1 MKQKEFTK
9 LYNNLK
15 PNYEV
20 PNPMDF
26 HFNSPKKSVQKL
38 TYYIRKANERDNSE
52 GKINKQI
59 ETFFYSPD
67 TYFSSASPI
76 RLGKKP
82 EITDISFD
90 LKSTKN
96 IIKKNVLNTSS
107 YSRQISS
114 LIKPSKDRDR
124 DKDKDKNGPKFDTAK
139 FEVIDNKR
147 LDSIFNSYRERINSK
162 KSNSSYKYS
171 NYDNLPVNISLQL
184 NDQQKKILE
193 QKNKNRQD
201 KYILNYLSRRIHK
214 NEKDLLMN
222 KVDNYLYKKEI
233 INKMENNNS
242 FDETKDRFI
251 WTTSLRNSDK
261 LKGVRRTLVNMNTD
275 KNPFWGFLVE
285 KSPNYQQTSLRP
297 GIDLKIK
304 NLRNF
309 VEKAKASSEVNKN
322 NINSIKNLDDIN
334 IKGEDLF
341 NLEYNREMSSK
352 KKKILHK
359 AFVENGKIVL
369 NNDINKVFGKET
381 FYKNYDNN
389 DSNFY
394 PLQTNENM
402 KSLNTIASNN

>member
-1 MKQKEFTK
+1 
-9 LYNNLK
+9 
-15 PNYEV
+15 
-20 PNPMDF
+20 
-26 HFNSPKKSVQKL
+26 
-38 TYYIRKANERDNSE
+38 
-52 GKINKQI
+52 
-59 ETFFYSPD
+59 
-67 TYFSSASPI
+67 
-76 RLGKKP
+76 
-82 EITDISFD
+82 
-90 LKSTKN
+90 
-96 IIKKNVLNTSS
+96 
-107 YSRQISS
+107 
-114 LIKPSKDRDR
+114 
-124 DKDKDKNGPKFDTAK
+124 
-139 FEVIDNKR
+139 
-147 LDSIFNSYRERINSK
+147 LDSIFNSFRERINSK

-233 INKMENNNS
+233 INKIENNNS

-297 GIDLKIK
+297 GIVLKTK
-304 NLRNF
+304 NLANF

-334 IKGEDLF
+334 IKGENLF
-341 NLEYNREMSSK
+341 NLEYKREMSSK

-389 DSNFY
+389 DSYLF
-394 PLQTNENM
+394 PLQTSM
-402 KSLNTIASNN
+402 KSLNTITSNN

>member
-9 LYNNLK
+9 LYSNLR

-20 PNPMDF
+20 PKPMDF
-26 HFNSPKKSVQKL
+26 LFNSPKKSVQKL
-38 TYYIRKANERDNSE
+38 TYYVRKANERDNSE

-67 TYFSSASPI
+67 TYFSAASPV

-82 EITDISFD
+82 EITDISLD

-96 IIKKNVLNTSS
+96 VISKKNVLNTSS
-107 YSRQISS
+107 FSRQISA
-114 LIKPSKDRDR
+114 LTRISKDRDR
-124 DKDKDKNGPKFDTAK
+124 ERDKAGPKFDTEK
-139 FEVIDNKR
+139 FEIIDNKR
-147 LDSIFNSYRERINSK
+147 LDSIFSSYRKKINSK
-162 KSNSSYKYS
+162 KSNSSYKYD
-171 NYDNLPVNISLQL
+171 NYNDLPTNISLQL
-184 NDQQKKILE
+184 NDQQKIILG
-193 QKNKNRQD
+193 QRNKNRQNR
-201 KYILNYLSRRIHK
+201 YILNYLSK
-214 NEKDLLMN
+214 KTNTKEKDLLMN
-222 KVDNYLYKKEI
+222 KVDNYLYKKAI
-233 INKMENNNS
+233 INKIENNSS
-242 FDETKDRFI
+242 FDEAKDRFI

-261 LKGVRRTLVNMNTD
+261 LKGIRRTLVNMNTD
-275 KNPFWGFLVE
+275 KLPFWGFLVE

-297 GIDLKIK
+297 GIDLKTR
-304 NLRNF
+304 NFANF

-341 NLEYNREMSSK
+341 NLEYKREMSSK

-381 FYKNYDNN
+381 FYKNYENN
-389 DSNFY
+389 DSNSY
-394 PLQTNENM
+394 PLHTNENM
-402 KSLNTIASNN
+402 KSLYSITTNN

>member
-9 LYNNLK
+9 LYSNLR

-20 PNPMDF
+20 PKPMDF
-26 HFNSPKKSVQKL
+26 LFNSPKKSVQKL
-38 TYYIRKANERDNSE
+38 TYYVRKANERDNSE

-67 TYFSSASPI
+67 TYFSAASPV

-82 EITDISFD
+82 EITDISLD

-96 IIKKNVLNTSS
+96 VISKKNVLNTSS
-107 YSRQISS
+107 FSRQISA
-114 LIKPSKDRDR
+114 LTRISKDRDR
-124 DKDKDKNGPKFDTAK
+124 ERDKAGPKFDTEK
-139 FEVIDNKR
+139 FEIIDNKR
-147 LDSIFNSYRERINSK
+147 LDSIFSSYRKKINSK
-162 KSNSSYKYS
+162 KSNSSYKYN
-171 NYDNLPVNISLQL
+171 NYNDLPINISLQL
-184 NDQQKKILE
+184 NDQQKIILG
-193 QKNKNRQD
+193 QRNKNRQNR
-201 KYILNYLSRRIHK
+201 YILNYLSK
-214 NEKDLLMN
+214 KTNTKEKDLLMN
-222 KVDNYLYKKEI
+222 KVDNYLYKKAI
-233 INKMENNNS
+233 INKIENNSS
-242 FDETKDRFI
+242 FDETKDRFL

-261 LKGVRRTLVNMNTD
+261 LKGIRRTLVNLNTD
-275 KNPFWGFLVE
+275 KLPFWGFLVE

-297 GIDLKIK
+297 GIDLKTR
-304 NLRNF
+304 NFANF

-341 NLEYNREMSSK
+341 NLEYKREMSSK

-389 DSNFY
+389 DSNSY
-394 PLQTNENM
+394 PLHTNENM
-402 KSLNTIASNN
+402 KSLYSITTNN

>member
-9 LYNNLK
+9 LYSNLR

-20 PNPMDF
+20 PKPMDF
-26 HFNSPKKSVQKL
+26 LFNSPKKNVHKL
-38 TYYIRKANERDNSE
+38 TYYVRKANERDNSE

-67 TYFSSASPI
+67 TYFSAASPV

-82 EITDISFD
+82 EITDISID

-96 IIKKNVLNTSS
+96 VVKKNVLNTSS
-107 YSRQISS
+107 YSRQFSA
-114 LIKPSKDRDR
+114 LTRLSKDRDR
-124 DKDKDKNGPKFDTAK
+124 DKDKNGPKLDTEK
-139 FEVIDNKR
+139 FEIIDNKK
-147 LDSIFNSYRERINSK
+147 LDSIFNSFREKINSK
-162 KSNSSYKYS
+162 KNDSSNRYS
-171 NYDNLPVNISLQL
+171 NYNSLPANISLQL
-184 NDQQKKILE
+184 NDQQKKILD
-193 QKNKNRQD
+193 QRNKNKQNR
-201 KYILNYLSRRIHK
+201 YISNYISKKTHT

-233 INKMENNNS
+233 INKIENNNS

-275 KNPFWGFLVE
+275 KYPFWGFLVE

-297 GIDLKIK
+297 GIDLKTK
-304 NLRNF
+304 NLANF

-334 IKGEDLF
+334 VKGEDLF
-341 NLEYNREMSSK
+341 NLEYKREMSSK

-389 DSNFY
+389 DSYFY
-394 PLQTNENM
+394 PLQSSENM
-402 KSLNTIASNN
+402 KSLYTITSNN

>member
-9 LYNNLK
+9 LYSNLR

-20 PNPMDF
+20 PKPIDF
-26 HFNSPKKSVQKL
+26 LFNSPKKNVHKL
-38 TYYIRKANERDNSE
+38 TYYVRKANERDNSE

-67 TYFSSASPI
+67 TYFSAASPV

-82 EITDISFD
+82 EITDISID

-96 IIKKNVLNTSS
+96 VVKKNVLNTSS
-107 YSRQISS
+107 YSRQFSA
-114 LIKPSKDRDR
+114 LTRLSKDRDR
-124 DKDKDKNGPKFDTAK
+124 DKDKNGPKLDTEK
-139 FEVIDNKR
+139 FEIIDNKK
-147 LDSIFNSYRERINSK
+147 LDSIFNSFREKINSK
-162 KSNSSYKYS
+162 KNDSSNRYS
-171 NYDNLPVNISLQL
+171 NYNSLPANISLQL
-184 NDQQKKILE
+184 NDQQKKILD
-193 QKNKNRQD
+193 QRNKNKQNR
-201 KYILNYLSRRIHK
+201 YISNYISKKTHT

-233 INKMENNNS
+233 INKIENNNS

-275 KNPFWGFLVE
+275 KYPFWGFLVE

-297 GIDLKIK
+297 GIDLKTK
-304 NLRNF
+304 NLANF

-334 IKGEDLF
+334 VKGEDLF
-341 NLEYNREMSSK
+341 NLEYKREMSSK

-389 DSNFY
+389 DSYFY
-394 PLQTNENM
+394 PLQSSENM
-402 KSLNTIASNN
+402 KSLYTITSNN

>member
-9 LYNNLK
+9 LISNLRS
-15 PNYEV
+15 NYEV
-20 PNPMDF
+20 PKPMDF
-26 HFNSPKKSVQKL
+26 LFGSPKKTTQKL
-38 TYYIRKANERDNSE
+38 TYYIRKANESDNSE

-67 TYFSSASPI
+67 TYFSSASPV

-82 EITDISFD
+82 EITDISID
-90 LKSTKN
+90 RKSTKN
-96 IIKKNVLNTSS
+96 VNKKNIFNTSY
-107 YSRQISS
+107 YSRQFSA
-114 LIKPSKDRDR
+114 LTRRSKDRDR
-124 DKDKDKNGPKFDTAK
+124 DKDKDKNGPQYDTTK
-139 FEVIDNKR
+139 FEIIDNKK
-147 LDSIFNSYRERINSK
+147 LGSIFKSFRERINSE
-162 KSNSSYKYS
+162 KSNSSDKYN
-171 NYDNLPVNISLQL
+171 NYNNLPANISLQL

-193 QKNKNRQD
+193 QKYKNKQN
-201 KYILNYLSRRIHK
+201 KYLLNYISKKIHTNK
-214 NEKDLLMN
+214 KDLLMN

-233 INKMENNNS
+233 INKIENNNS

-322 NINSIKNLDDIN
+322 NINNIKNLDDIN

-341 NLEYNREMSSK
+341 NIEYKREMSSK

-369 NNDINKVFGKET
+369 NNDINNVFGKET
-381 FYKNYDNN
+381 FYKNYDSN
-389 DSNFY
+389 DISY
-394 PLQTNENM
+394 PLQTN
-402 KSLNTIASNN
+402 

>member
-9 LYNNLK
+9 LYSNLR

-20 PNPMDF
+20 PKPMDF
-26 HFNSPKKSVQKL
+26 LFNSPKKSVQKL
-38 TYYIRKANERDNSE
+38 TYYVRKANERDNSE

-67 TYFSSASPI
+67 TYFSAASPV

-82 EITDISFD
+82 EITDISLD

-96 IIKKNVLNTSS
+96 VISKKNVLNTSS
-107 YSRQISS
+107 FSRQISA
-114 LIKPSKDRDR
+114 LTRISKDRDR
-124 DKDKDKNGPKFDTAK
+124 ERDKAGPKFDTEK
-139 FEVIDNKR
+139 FEIIDNKR
-147 LDSIFNSYRERINSK
+147 LDSIFSSYRKKINSK
-162 KSNSSYKYS
+162 KSNSSYKYD
-171 NYDNLPVNISLQL
+171 NYNDLPTNISLQL
-184 NDQQKKILE
+184 NDQQKIILG
-193 QKNKNRQD
+193 QRNKNRQNM
-201 KYILNYLSRRIHK
+201 YILNYLSK
-214 NEKDLLMN
+214 KTNTKEKDLLMN
-222 KVDNYLYKKEI
+222 KVDNYLYKKAI
-233 INKMENNNS
+233 INKIENNSS
-242 FDETKDRFI
+242 FDEAKDRFI

-261 LKGVRRTLVNMNTD
+261 LKGIRRTLVNMNTD
-275 KNPFWGFLVE
+275 KLPFWGFLVE

-297 GIDLKIK
+297 GIDLKTR
-304 NLRNF
+304 NLANF

-341 NLEYNREMSSK
+341 YLEYKREMSSK

-389 DSNFY
+389 DSNSY
-394 PLQTNENM
+394 PLHTNENM
-402 KSLNTIASNN
+402 KSLYSITTNN

>member
-9 LYNNLK
+9 LYSNLR

-20 PNPMDF
+20 PKPIDF
-26 HFNSPKKSVQKL
+26 LFNSPKKNVHKL
-38 TYYIRKANERDNSE
+38 TYYVRKANERDNSE

-67 TYFSSASPI
+67 TYFSAASPI

-82 EITDISFD
+82 EITDISID

-96 IIKKNVLNTSS
+96 VVKKNVLNTSS
-107 YSRQISS
+107 YSRQFSA
-114 LIKPSKDRDR
+114 LTRLSKDRDR
-124 DKDKDKNGPKFDTAK
+124 DKDKNGPKLDTEK
-139 FEVIDNKR
+139 FEIIDNKK
-147 LDSIFNSYRERINSK
+147 LDSIFNSFREKINSK
-162 KSNSSYKYS
+162 KNDSSNRYS
-171 NYDNLPVNISLQL
+171 NYNSLPANISLQL
-184 NDQQKKILE
+184 NDQQKKILD
-193 QKNKNRQD
+193 QRNKNKQNR
-201 KYILNYLSRRIHK
+201 YISNYISKKTHT

-233 INKMENNNS
+233 INKIENNNS

-275 KNPFWGFLVE
+275 KYPFWGFLVE

-297 GIDLKIK
+297 GIDLKTK
-304 NLRNF
+304 NLANF

-334 IKGEDLF
+334 VKGEDLF
-341 NLEYNREMSSK
+341 NLEYKREMSSK

-389 DSNFY
+389 DSYFY
-394 PLQTNENM
+394 PLQSSENM
-402 KSLNTIASNN
+402 KSLYTITSNN

>member
-9 LYNNLK
+9 LYSNLR
-15 PNYEV
+15 PNHEV
-20 PNPMDF
+20 PKPMEF
-26 HFNSPKKSVQKL
+26 LFNSSNKSLPKL
-38 TYYIRKANERDNSE
+38 TYYVRKANERDKSE

-67 TYFSSASPI
+67 TYFSPSSPI
-76 RLGKKP
+76 RLGRKP
-82 EITDISFD
+82 EIADISIDFK
-90 LKSTKN
+90 KSSKN
-96 IIKKNVLNTSS
+96 IAKKNMLNTSS
-107 YSRQISS
+107 FSRQIPALSR
-114 LIKPSKDRDR
+114 LSKDKDR
-124 DKDKDKNGPKFDTAK
+124 DKDKNGPKLDTDK

-147 LDSIFNSYRERINSK
+147 LDSIFNSFRERINSQ

-171 NYDNLPVNISLQL
+171 NYNNLPENISLQL
-184 NDQQKKILE
+184 NDQQKKILD
-193 QKNKNRQD
+193 QRNKNKQNR
-201 KYILNYLSRRIHK
+201 YILNYISKKTHT

-233 INKMENNNS
+233 INKIENNNS

-297 GIDLKIK
+297 GIDLKTK
-304 NLRNF
+304 NLANF

-389 DSNFY
+389 DSYFY

>member
-9 LYNNLK
+9 LYSNLR

-20 PNPMDF
+20 PKPMDF
-26 HFNSPKKSVQKL
+26 LFNSPKKSVQKL
-38 TYYIRKANERDNSE
+38 TYYVRKANERDNSE

-67 TYFSSASPI
+67 TYFSAASPV

-82 EITDISFD
+82 EITDISLD

-96 IIKKNVLNTSS
+96 VISKKNVLNTSS
-107 YSRQISS
+107 FSRQISA
-114 LIKPSKDRDR
+114 LTRISKDRDR
-124 DKDKDKNGPKFDTAK
+124 ERDKAGPKFDTEK
-139 FEVIDNKR
+139 FEIIDNKR
-147 LDSIFNSYRERINSK
+147 LDSIFSSYRKKINSK
-162 KSNSSYKYS
+162 KSNSSYKYD
-171 NYDNLPVNISLQL
+171 NYNDLPTNISLQL
-184 NDQQKKILE
+184 NDQQKIILG
-193 QKNKNRQD
+193 QRNKNRQNR
-201 KYILNYLSRRIHK
+201 YILNYLSK
-214 NEKDLLMN
+214 KTNTKEKDLLMN
-222 KVDNYLYKKEI
+222 KVDNYLYKKAI
-233 INKMENNNS
+233 INKIENNSS
-242 FDETKDRFI
+242 FDEAKDRFI

-261 LKGVRRTLVNMNTD
+261 LKGIRRTLVNMNTD
-275 KNPFWGFLVE
+275 KLPFWGFLVE

-297 GIDLKIK
+297 GIDLKTR
-304 NLRNF
+304 NLANF

-341 NLEYNREMSSK
+341 NLEYKREMSSK

-389 DSNFY
+389 DSNSY
-394 PLQTNENM
+394 PLHTNENM
-402 KSLNTIASNN
+402 KSLYSITTNN

>member
-9 LYNNLK
+9 LYSNLR

-20 PNPMDF
+20 PKPIDF
-26 HFNSPKKSVQKL
+26 LFNSPKKNVHKL
-38 TYYIRKANERDNSE
+38 TYYVRKANERDNSE

-67 TYFSSASPI
+67 TYFSAASPV

-82 EITDISFD
+82 EITDISID

-96 IIKKNVLNTSS
+96 VVKKNVLNTSS
-107 YSRQISS
+107 YSRQFSA
-114 LIKPSKDRDR
+114 LTRLSKDRDR
-124 DKDKDKNGPKFDTAK
+124 DKDKNGPKLDTEK
-139 FEVIDNKR
+139 FEIIDNKK
-147 LDSIFNSYRERINSK
+147 LDSIFNSFREKINSK
-162 KSNSSYKYS
+162 KNDSSNRYS
-171 NYDNLPVNISLQL
+171 NYNSLPANISLKL
-184 NDQQKKILE
+184 NDQQKKILD
-193 QKNKNRQD
+193 QRNKNKQNR
-201 KYILNYLSRRIHK
+201 YISNYISKKTHT

-233 INKMENNNS
+233 INKIENNNS

-275 KNPFWGFLVE
+275 KYPFWGFLVE

-297 GIDLKIK
+297 GIDLKTK
-304 NLRNF
+304 NLANF

-334 IKGEDLF
+334 VKGEDLF
-341 NLEYNREMSSK
+341 NLEYKREMSSK

-389 DSNFY
+389 DSYFY
-394 PLQTNENM
+394 PLQSSENM
-402 KSLNTIASNN
+402 KSLYTITSNN

>member
-1 MKQKEFTK
+1 M
-9 LYNNLK
+9 
-15 PNYEV
+15 
-20 PNPMDF
+20 
-26 HFNSPKKSVQKL
+26 
-38 TYYIRKANERDNSE
+38 
-52 GKINKQI
+52 
-59 ETFFYSPD
+59 
-67 TYFSSASPI
+67 
-76 RLGKKP
+76 
-82 EITDISFD
+82 
-90 LKSTKN
+90 
-96 IIKKNVLNTSS
+96 LNTSS
-107 YSRQISS
+107 FSRQIPALSR
-114 LIKPSKDRDR
+114 LSKDKDR
-124 DKDKDKNGPKFDTAK
+124 DKDKNGPKLDTDK

-147 LDSIFNSYRERINSK
+147 LDSIFNSFRERINSQ
-162 KSNSSYKYS
+162 KSNSSYKYN
-171 NYDNLPVNISLQL
+171 NYNNLPENISLQL
-184 NDQQKKILE
+184 NDQQKKILD
-193 QKNKNRQD
+193 QRNKNKQNR
-201 KYILNYLSRRIHK
+201 YILNYISKKTHT

-233 INKMENNNS
+233 INKIENNNS

-275 KNPFWGFLVE
+275 KNPFWGILVE
-285 KSPNYQQTSLRP
+285 KSPNYQLTSLRP
-297 GIDLKIK
+297 GIDLKTK
-304 NLRNF
+304 NLANF

-381 FYKNYDNN
+381 FDKNYDNN
-389 DSNFY
+389 DSYFY

-402 KSLNTIASNN
+402 KSLNTIVSNN

>member
-9 LYNNLK
+9 LYSNLR

-20 PNPMDF
+20 PKPMDF
-26 HFNSPKKSVQKL
+26 LFNSPKKSVQKL
-38 TYYIRKANERDNSE
+38 TYYVRKANERDNSE

-67 TYFSSASPI
+67 TYFSAASPV

-82 EITDISFD
+82 EITDISLD

-96 IIKKNVLNTSS
+96 VISKKNVLNTSS
-107 YSRQISS
+107 FSRQISA
-114 LIKPSKDRDR
+114 LTRISKDRDR
-124 DKDKDKNGPKFDTAK
+124 ERDKAGPKFDTEK
-139 FEVIDNKR
+139 FEIIDNKR
-147 LDSIFNSYRERINSK
+147 LDSIFSSYRKKINSK
-162 KSNSSYKYS
+162 KSNSSYKYD
-171 NYDNLPVNISLQL
+171 NYNDLPTNISLQL
-184 NDQQKKILE
+184 NDQQKIILG
-193 QKNKNRQD
+193 QRNKNRQNR
-201 KYILNYLSRRIHK
+201 YILNYLSK
-214 NEKDLLMN
+214 KTNTKEKDLLMN
-222 KVDNYLYKKEI
+222 KVDNYLYKKAI
-233 INKMENNNS
+233 INKIENNSS
-242 FDETKDRFI
+242 FDETKDRFL

-261 LKGVRRTLVNMNTD
+261 LKGIRRTLVNLNTD
-275 KNPFWGFLVE
+275 KLPFWGFLVE

-297 GIDLKIK
+297 GIDLKTR
-304 NLRNF
+304 NLANF

-341 NLEYNREMSSK
+341 NLEYKREMSSK

-389 DSNFY
+389 DSNSY
-394 PLQTNENM
+394 PLHTNENM
-402 KSLNTIASNN
+402 KSLYSITTNN

>member
-1 MKQKEFTK
+1 MKEKEFTK
-9 LYNNLK
+9 LLSNLR

-20 PNPMDF
+20 PKPMDF
-26 HFNSPKKSVQKL
+26 IFNSPKKTAQKL
-38 TYYIRKANERDNSE
+38 TYYVRKANKRDNSE
-52 GKINKQI
+52 GKIDKQI

-67 TYFSSASPI
+67 TYFSSASPV
-76 RLGKKP
+76 RLGKNP
-82 EITDISFD
+82 EITEITIDR
-90 LKSTKN
+90 KSTKN
-96 IIKKNVLNTSS
+96 VIKKILNTSY
-107 YSRQISS
+107 YSRQFSAMT
-114 LIKPSKDRDR
+114 KPSKDRDR
-124 DKDKDKNGPKFDTAK
+124 DKDKDKNGPKFDTTK
-139 FEVIDNKR
+139 FEIIDNKK
-147 LDSIFNSYRERINSK
+147 LDSIFNSFRERINSQ
-162 KSNSSYKYS
+162 KSNSSYKYN
-171 NYDNLPVNISLQL
+171 NYNNLPANISLQL
-184 NDQQKKILE
+184 NDQQKKILD
-193 QKNKNRQD
+193 QKNKNKQD
-201 KYILNYLSRRIHK
+201 RYLLNYLSKKIHTNK
-214 NEKDLLMN
+214 KDLLMN

-322 NINSIKNLDDIN
+322 NINNIKNLDDIN

-341 NLEYNREMSSK
+341 NIEYKREMSSK

-369 NNDINKVFGKET
+369 NNDINNVFGKET

-389 DSNFY
+389 DIYY
-394 PLQTNENM
+394 PLQTSEKM
-402 KSLNTIASNN
+402 KFFYTVSSDN

>member
-1 MKQKEFTK
+1 MKEKEFTK
-9 LYNNLK
+9 LLSNLR

-20 PNPMDF
+20 PKPMDF
-26 HFNSPKKSVQKL
+26 IFNSPKKTAQKL
-38 TYYIRKANERDNSE
+38 TYYVRKANERDKSE

-67 TYFSSASPI
+67 TYFSSASPV
-76 RLGKKP
+76 RLGKNP
-82 EITDISFD
+82 EITEITIDR
-90 LKSTKN
+90 KSTKN
-96 IIKKNVLNTSS
+96 VIKKILNTSY
-107 YSRQISS
+107 YSRQFSAMT
-114 LIKPSKDRDR
+114 KPSKDRDR
-124 DKDKDKNGPKFDTAK
+124 DKDKDKNGPKFDTTK
-139 FEVIDNKR
+139 FEIIDNKK
-147 LDSIFNSYRERINSK
+147 LDSIFNSFRERINSQ
-162 KSNSSYKYS
+162 KSNSSYKYN
-171 NYDNLPVNISLQL
+171 NYNNLPANISLQL
-184 NDQQKKILE
+184 NDQQKKILD
-193 QKNKNRQD
+193 QKNKNKQD
-201 KYILNYLSRRIHK
+201 RYLLNYLSKKIHTNK
-214 NEKDLLMN
+214 KDLLMN

-275 KNPFWGFLVE
+275 KYPFWGFLVE

-322 NINSIKNLDDIN
+322 NINNIKNLDDIN

-341 NLEYNREMSSK
+341 NIEYKREMSSK
-352 KKKILHK
+352 KKRILHK

-369 NNDINKVFGKET
+369 NNDINNVFGKET
-381 FYKNYDNN
+381 FYKNYDYN
-389 DSNFY
+389 DIYY
-394 PLQTNENM
+394 PLQTSEKM
-402 KSLNTIASNN
+402 KFFYTVSSDN

>member
-9 LYNNLK
+9 LYSNLR

-20 PNPMDF
+20 PKPMDF
-26 HFNSPKKSVQKL
+26 LFNSPKKSVQKL
-38 TYYIRKANERDNSE
+38 TYYVRKANERDNSE

-67 TYFSSASPI
+67 TYFSAASPV

-82 EITDISFD
+82 EITDISLD

-96 IIKKNVLNTSS
+96 VISKKNVLNTSS
-107 YSRQISS
+107 FSRQISA
-114 LIKPSKDRDR
+114 LTRISKDRDR
-124 DKDKDKNGPKFDTAK
+124 ERDKAGPKFDTEK
-139 FEVIDNKR
+139 FEIIDNKR
-147 LDSIFNSYRERINSK
+147 LDSIFSSYRKKINSK
-162 KSNSSYKYS
+162 KSNSSYKYD
-171 NYDNLPVNISLQL
+171 NYNDLPTNISLQL
-184 NDQQKKILE
+184 NDQQKIILG
-193 QKNKNRQD
+193 QRNKNRQNM
-201 KYILNYLSRRIHK
+201 YILNYLSK
-214 NEKDLLMN
+214 KTNTKEKDLLMN
-222 KVDNYLYKKEI
+222 KVDNYLYKKAI
-233 INKMENNNS
+233 INKIENNSS
-242 FDETKDRFI
+242 FDEAKDRFI

-261 LKGVRRTLVNMNTD
+261 LKGIRRTLVNMNTD
-275 KNPFWGFLVE
+275 KLPFWGFLVE

-297 GIDLKIK
+297 GIDLKTR
-304 NLRNF
+304 NLANF

-341 NLEYNREMSSK
+341 NLEYKREMSSK

-389 DSNFY
+389 DSNSY
-394 PLQTNENM
+394 PLHTNENM
-402 KSLNTIASNN
+402 KSLYSITTNN